1 MWLISPYIDPNTHH
15 HINSKVLTVM
25 GNRDS
30 TFKLSQSY
38 KLYDLIEGSELSIIP
53 DAGHCICD
61 EKPDL
66 FIKILM
72 DFLTEK

>member
-1 MWLISPYIDPNTHH
+1 
-15 HINSKVLTVM
+15 M